1 MDLVDIDSYMLHL
14 VIVYIAIGFIEI
26 VSLHN
31 SSMPSNWSFW
41 IFCIE
46 IIKTK
51 HYLASYP
58 NETQY
63 KK

>member
-46 IIKTK
+46 IIK
-51 HYLASYP
+51 
-58 NETQY
+58 NETLSS
-63 KK
+63 KLP

>member
-26 VSLHN
+26 VLQSSLANMIFHLSSPKHN
-31 SSMPSNWSFW
+31 A
-41 IFCIE
+41 
-46 IIKTK
+46 IKTK